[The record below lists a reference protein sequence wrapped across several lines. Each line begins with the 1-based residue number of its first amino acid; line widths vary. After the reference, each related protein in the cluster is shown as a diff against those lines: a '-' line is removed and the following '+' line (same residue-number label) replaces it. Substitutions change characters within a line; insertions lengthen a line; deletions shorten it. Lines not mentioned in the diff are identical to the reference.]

1 MNDSMVVT
9 SEEKSFCDCEIA
21 RDWEHLDGKS
31 MECSI
36 SIVLLF
42 KLTLFPSDNKIFE
55 FYVFQGRQKGYH
67 QYIFR
72 KKIRL
77 ELILGFLQGRDYI
90 KFLFQN
96 RVF

>member
-21 RDWEHLDGKS
+21 RDLERLEGKS
-31 MECSI
+31 MEHSI

-42 KLTLFPSDNKIFE
+42 KLKLFPSDNKIFE
-55 FYVFQGRQKGYH
+55 FYVFQGRQKGYR

-72 KKIRL
+72 KRIRL
-77 ELILGFLQGRDYI
+77 ELRLGFSQGRDYI